1 MSIEEKNRVEK
12 IDNILEQRRPVAGKI
27 EKVIKNLNSLS
38 FNLTKLDIMKN
49 NIAENAEDDIK
60 GRLKEI
66 NVQNI
71 QNSIIS
77 EINNLNK
84 IKSRFSR
91 DTLNIGV
98 VGRARTGKSRLLQ
111 SLTGLTS
118 EEIPDGNRLHCTGV
132 RSSIYHNPDIETYG
146 EVFFHTEQSFLDE
159 VIAPYY
165 EELRLGMRPFS
176 LKDFSENELP
186 PLSENSPFYADPRA
200 KYEHLRNYY
209 SNFTRYANLLGKA
222 PLRISK
228 GQIREYVAQDTQ
240 GGERIYFNYLSV
252 REVKIV
258 CKYPSSGAGKIALID
273 MPGLGDTG
281 IGDEER
287 LIKIL
292 GENIDIVLFVRMP
305 KSSGDFWADVDVKLY
320 DTARSSLV
328 NLPVDLW
335 SFMILNRTGKNSENG
350 DNSNNCIDLAET
362 IGKHHIKVLDS
373 LIVDCADLNSVQTK
387 ILDKILD
394 YMADNISSLDK
405 RYSATCQD
413 NLNQLHRLVYSE
425 IDKCR
430 KALGEVKTSTSE
442 EFILF
447 RRLFDGIW
455 TELTNGL
462 EHLLR
467 ELRPERDSKESPFK
481 SRLAK
486 VLDICNEK
494 RGIPDINQIEVRRH
508 TEGSYDIVYNKYLHE
523 MRTDITGQF
532 LLLDEGLK
540 ETLDK
545 KRTLV
550 AKILSEK
557 GKVGEFIKS
566 DGPLFLE
573 DFFNILPERLSKLR
587 LGFEIITAFNLSY
600 RGLIHH
606 RIRKLL
612 DCFVPDETD
621 QKLSRQPSA
630 KDVRVN
636 LERLYGRVLYE
647 IESET
652 EKFLCEPNQSA
663 FCMVEEFIDRVIR
676 SEGVKSEWEEFYYDF
691 RADIWSS
698 EFARLGEKTR
708 LRKSWDEVIEDVEKF
723 NGIEDFRI
731 S

>member
-1 MSIEEKNRVEK
+1 MNIEERNRVEK
-12 IDNILEQRRPVAGKI
+12 IDNILEQRRPVAAKI
-27 EKVIKNLNSLS
+27 QKVIKNLNSLS

-49 NIAENAEDDIK
+49 KISENAEDDIK
-60 GRLKEI
+60 GRMKEI

-91 DTLNIGV
+91 ETLNIGV

-118 EEIPDGNRLHCTGV
+118 AEIPDGNRLHCTGV

-146 EVFFHTEQSFLDE
+146 EVFFHTEQSFLDQI
-159 VIAPYY
+159 IAPYY

-176 LKDFSENELP
+176 LHDFAENDLP
-186 PLSENSPFYADPRA
+186 PLSEKSPAYADPRA
-200 KYEHLRNYY
+200 KYEHLRNYHV
-209 SNFTRYANLLGKA
+209 NFPKYAGLLGKA

-240 GGERIYFNYLSV
+240 GGERIYYNYLAV

-258 CKYPSSGAGKIALID
+258 CKYPSPGAGKIALID

-281 IGDEER
+281 LGDEER
-287 LIKIL
+287 LIKTL
-292 GENIDIVLFVRMP
+292 GENIDTVLFVRMP

-350 DNSNNCIDLAET
+350 DNSNNCIDLAGT
-362 IGKHHIKVLDS
+362 IDKHHIKVVQCLT
-373 LIVDCADLNSVQTK
+373 VDCSDMDSVQSE

-394 YMADNISSLDK
+394 YMADNITSLDK
-405 RYSATCQD
+405 RYSAACQD
-413 NLNQLHRLVYSE
+413 SLNQLHRLVYSE
-425 IDKCR
+425 LSKCR

-481 SRLAK
+481 SRLAN
-486 VLDICNEK
+486 VLDTCNNES
-494 RGIPDINQIEVRRH
+494 GIPDINQIEVRRH

-523 MRTDITGQF
+523 MRTSITGQF

-540 ETLDK
+540 ETLDR
-545 KRTLV
+545 KRASV
-550 AKILSEK
+550 AEILSEK

-566 DGPLFLE
+566 DGPGFLE
-573 DFFNILPERLSKLR
+573 DFFNIIPERLSKLR
-587 LGFEIITAFNLSY
+587 LGFDIITAFNLSY

-621 QKLSRQPSA
+621 QKLSRHPSA
-630 KDVRVN
+630 RDVRVN

-676 SEGVKSEWEEFYYDF
+676 AEGVKSEWEEFYYDF

-698 EFARLGEKTR
+698 EFTRLGEKTR
-708 LRKSWDEVIEDVEKF
+708 LRKSWDEAIEDVEKF

-731 S
+731 A